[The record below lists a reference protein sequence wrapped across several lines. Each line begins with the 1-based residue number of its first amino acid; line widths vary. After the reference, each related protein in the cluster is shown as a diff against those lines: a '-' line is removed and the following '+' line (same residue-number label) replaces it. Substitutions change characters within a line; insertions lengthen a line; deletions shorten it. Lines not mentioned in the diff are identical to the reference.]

1 MGSFEGY
8 RVLVTGASGGIGS
21 AAVRA
26 FAKEG
31 ADVVVTYLNGQ
42 SAAEA
47 LAEEL
52 SGSFG
57 TRVLPVRC
65 DVKSEEDCKALL
77 DFVKKQ
83 LGGLDVLVNNA
94 GITRDVPLML
104 MESSDWNDV
113 IGTNLSSVYY
123 CCRYA
128 LRMLARSRKASV
140 INMSSVSGREGI
152 AGQCNYSASKAGI
165 IGFTKSLA
173 RELGRNRITVNAVAP
188 GFISTA
194 MTNAIPED
202 RRNELKE
209 QLALRRFGE
218 PEEVAD
224 LILFLASDKARY
236 ITGQTIFIDGG
247 F

>member
-31 ADVVVTYLNGQ
+31 ADVVMTYLNGQ

-94 GITRDVPLML
+94 GITRDVPRKQHLM
-104 MESSDWNDV
+104 D
-113 IGTNLSSVYY
+113 T
-123 CCRYA
+123 
-128 LRMLARSRKASV
+128 
-140 INMSSVSGREGI
+140 
-152 AGQCNYSASKAGI
+152 
-165 IGFTKSLA
+165 
-173 RELGRNRITVNAVAP
+173 
-188 GFISTA
+188 
-194 MTNAIPED
+194 
-202 RRNELKE
+202 
-209 QLALRRFGE
+209 GE
-218 PEEVAD
+218 IKQSYFD
-224 LILFLASDKARY
+224 I
-236 ITGQTIFIDGG
+236 
-247 F
+247 